1 MKKISK
7 IWASTK
13 NTGYPKGR
21 VFSKRRRPKT
31 AILGI
36 TSVYESLMLL

>member
-7 IWASTK
+7 LCVGTK

-36 TSVYESLMLL
+36 TGVYESFMLL

>member
-7 IWASTK
+7 IWVRTK
-13 NTGYPKGR
+13 NTGYPIDR

-31 AILGI
+31 VILGI